1 MTPSIEPPVI
11 QTLQQ
16 AFDFK
21 LPVGAG
27 EMHIAQ
33 IDEVSLWYLGND
45 EPGNAA
51 HGIATKGRWTFLG
64 WCDRPLQGYWNTIR
78 DNRDRMPW
86 ATHLPVPPLTIVTH
100 RYCERSWKAR
110 LNALP
115 APPKVKKS
123 RKRKC

>member
-16 AFDFK
+16 AFDYK

-33 IDEVSLWYLGND
+33 IDDVSLWWLGND
-45 EPGNAA
+45 EPGNVV
-51 HGIATKGRWTFLG
+51 HGIATKGLWRFIG
-64 WCDRPLQGYWNTIR
+64 WHDRPLQGYWNTTR
-78 DNRDRMPW
+78 DNRGRFAFP
-86 ATHLPVPPLTIVTH
+86 LPSLLIIKH
-100 RYCERSWKAR
+100 RYTERSWKAR

-123 RKRKC
+123 RKIKC